1 MRRRALTIV
10 NRHSRRGETHLDPA
24 LERLR
29 AGGLELDLVELPKNR
44 GLDHLIRE
52 RGPRADLIVLGGGDG
67 TMNAASTA
75 LLELGR
81 PFAILPLGTAND
93 LARTLGVPQD
103 PVAAAGLILAGAT
116 RRIDIGQVNDRHFF
130 NVASIGL
137 SVRVANALTKDV
149 KRRLGSWSYP
159 LTVYRVLKEG
169 HSFSAEVRG
178 GTGTLALRSIQLA
191 VGNGRFYG
199 GGLVVDEAAAIDD
212 HTLHLYSLKPQ
223 PMWRLLRRAL
233 AFRQGR
239 HDDPEA
245 VEALA
250 GTSFEVVTKRP
261 MPVNTDGEVTTSTPA
276 RFTVLPAA
284 LEVVAPAAQG
294 S

>member
-1 MRRRALTIV
+1 
-10 NRHSRRGETHLDPA
+10 
-24 LERLR
+24 
-29 AGGLELDLVELPKNR
+29 
-44 GLDHLIRE
+44 
-52 RGPRADLIVLGGGDG
+52 
-67 TMNAASTA
+67 
-75 LLELGR
+75 
-81 PFAILPLGTAND
+81 
-93 LARTLGVPQD
+93 
-103 PVAAAGLILAGAT
+103 VAAAELILAGPT
-116 RRIDIGQVNDRHFF
+116 RRIDLGVVNDRHFF

-137 SVRVANALTKDV
+137 SVRVAKALTKEV
-149 KRRLGSWSYP
+149 KRRLGSWGYP

-169 HSFSAEVRG
+169 HSFSAEIRG
-178 GTGTLALRSIQLA
+178 AAGSISLRSIQLA

-223 PMWRLLRRAL
+223 PMWKLLSRAL

-250 GTSFEVVTKRP
+250 GARFEVLTKRP

-276 RFTVLPAA
+276 RFSVLPAA
-284 LEVVAPAAQG
+284 LEVVAPAPA
-294 S
+294 

>member
-1 MRRRALTIV
+1 MRRNVLIIA
-10 NRHSRRGETHLDPA
+10 NRHSRRGSTHLGA
-24 LERLR
+24 VLERLR
-29 AGGLELDLVELPKNR
+29 ADGLEPEVHELPRKR
-44 GLDHLIRE
+44 PLEQLIRE
-52 RGPRADLIVLGGGDG
+52 RGNKADVIVLGGGDG
-67 TMNAASTA
+67 TMNAASSA
-75 LLELGR
+75 LLEAAR

-93 LARTLGVPQD
+93 LARTLGIPQD
-103 PVAAAGLILAGAT
+103 PVAAAELILAGPT
-116 RRIDIGQVNDRHFF
+116 RRIDLGVVNDRHFF

-137 SVRVANALTKDV
+137 SVRVAKALTKEV
-149 KRRLGSWSYP
+149 KRRLGSWGYP

-169 HSFSAEVRG
+169 HSFSAEIRG
-178 GTGTLALRSIQLA
+178 AAGSISLRSIQLA

-223 PMWRLLRRAL
+223 PMWKLLSRAL

-250 GTSFEVVTKRP
+250 GARFEVLTKRP

-276 RFTVLPAA
+276 RFSVLPAA
-284 LEVVAPAAQG
+284 LEVVAPAPA
-294 S
+294 

>member
-1 MRRRALTIV
+1 MRRLLMIA
-10 NRHSRRGETHLDPA
+10 NRHSRRGGTDLGA
-24 LERLR
+24 VLERLR
-29 AGGLELDLVELPKNR
+29 AGGLEVELADLPRKR
-44 GLDHLIRE
+44 GIEHLIRE
-52 RGPRADLIVLGGGDG
+52 RGREADAIILGGGDG

-75 LLELGR
+75 LLDLGR

-93 LARTLGVPQD
+93 LARTLGIPQD
-103 PVAAAGLILAGAT
+103 PLAAAEVILAGKS
-116 RRIDIGQVNDRHFF
+116 RRIDLGQVNDRHFF

-159 LTVYRVLKEG
+159 ITVYRVLKEG
-169 HSFSAEVRG
+169 HSFSAEVRS
-178 GTGTLALRSIQLA
+178 GTDVLALRSIQLA

-212 HTLHLYSLKPQ
+212 HLLHLYSLKPQ
-223 PMWRLLRRAL
+223 PMWKLLSRAL

-250 GTSFEVVTKRP
+250 GARFEVLTKRP

-276 RFTVLPAA
+276 RFSVLPAA
-284 LEVVAPAAQG
+284 LEVVAPAPA
-294 S
+294 